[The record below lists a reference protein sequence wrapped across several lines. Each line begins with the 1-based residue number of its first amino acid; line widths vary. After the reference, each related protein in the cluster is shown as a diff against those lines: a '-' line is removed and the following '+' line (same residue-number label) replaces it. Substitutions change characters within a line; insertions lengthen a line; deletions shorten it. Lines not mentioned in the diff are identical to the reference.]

1 MVGSRAIALCACA
14 APCAAPYASRVCA
27 QVQRSSA
34 GFGGWIDAFADLDV
48 GGHDDEDGLL
58 VSGAED
64 ESGDSDDG
72 RGGCAPLR
80 AGDAEEEAA
89 LQRALLESVGVRFAG
104 GEEDREGVAD

>member
-1 MVGSRAIALCACA
+1 M
-14 APCAAPYASRVCA
+14 
-27 QVQRSSA
+27 
-34 GFGGWIDAFADLDV
+34 
-48 GGHDDEDGLL
+48 L

-64 ESGDSDDG
+64 ESGDRDDAG